1 MEAEQVLQE
10 RSRGR
15 GKKEYLVRW
24 EGKGP
29 ESDSWEPASSVPQ
42 KIVKRF
48 SSPGKKTPA
57 KRSRTRSTS
66 RGRGG
71 RSRSKT
77 RKASKSPSR
86 RKSAPTA
93 APTRQSR
100 RSIIETKTPE
110 SEIRTETL
118 TSKTDVSQNNIGT
131 VTRTVTEEKT
141 VTSSV
146 KKSPIN
152 RFSDSD
158 SAPAWKRNLPDVG
171 QYYNSDYAMI
181 IVFTCVTI
189 ITLSFVL
196 ENKVDFAAIWEY
208 LKNLFNSLVLMMT
221 SVFPSSPETK
231 STGSQTGK

>member
-1 MEAEQVLQE
+1 MEAEQILQE

-29 ESDSWEPASSVPQ
+29 KSDSWEAASSVPQ
-42 KIVKRF
+42 KLVKKF
-48 SSPGKKTPA
+48 LSPGKKTPA

-71 RSRSKT
+71 RSRSRT

-86 RKSAPTA
+86 RKSAPTG

-100 RSIIETKTPE
+100 RSIVETKTPE
-110 SEIRTETL
+110 SEVRTETI
-118 TSKTDVSQNNIGT
+118 TSKTDISQNNVGT
-131 VTRTVTEEKT
+131 VTRTVTEEK
-141 VTSSV
+141 VVSV

-152 RFSDSD
+152 RLSD
-158 SAPAWKRNLPDVG
+158 SAPAWRPQLPDVG
-171 QYYNSDYAMI
+171 RYYNSDYAMI
-181 IVFTCVTI
+181 IVFTCVTV

-208 LKNLFNSLVLMMT
+208 LKNLFNSLVVMMT
-221 SVFPSSPETK
+221 SLFPSSPETK